1 MDSRSKG
8 LLATIAAV
16 ILCGCP
22 GLFLCIT
29 GAVLATGAPINT
41 EFNGVSQTI
50 QVPIWAAVSALC
62 LAAILILIPA
72 VVAFFSLRSKPA
84 QPAPVT
90 PIEPLPPAS

>member
-22 GLFLCIT
+22 GLFLCIM
-29 GAVLATGAPINT
+29 GAVFAAGAPINT
-41 EFNGVSQTI
+41 EFNGVSRTI
-50 QVPIWAAVSALC
+50 QAPVWAAVSTLC

-72 VVAFFSLRSKPA
+72 LVAFFTLRSKPA
-84 QPAPVT
+84 ALAPVI
-90 PIEPLPPAS
+90 PGEPLPPAT